1 MQPRFDLEPA
11 TTALASVVAGIRDD
25 QLDAPTPCADTTVRA
40 LLVHVDGLAE
50 AFRQAATKESVGRSG
65 PADIPADPQLP
76 ADWRTR
82 IAARLKALAAAWQDP
97 AAWDGRTEAGG
108 VTDDAAA
115 MAVVA
120 LDEVVVH
127 GWDLAR
133 ATGQPFDCADAH
145 AAVLLEMLDG
155 VPSEGVPGLFGPT
168 VPVPADA
175 PPLHRILSKTGRSP
189 RWPA

>member
-1 MQPRFDLEPA
+1 
-11 TTALASVVAGIRDD
+11 
-25 QLDAPTPCADTTVRA
+25 
-40 LLVHVDGLAE
+40 
-50 AFRQAATKESVGRSG
+50 
-65 PADIPADPQLP
+65 
-76 ADWRTR
+76 
-82 IAARLKALAAAWQDP
+82 LKALAAAWQEP

-108 VTDDAAA
+108 VTDDAVAL
-115 MAVVA
+115 AVVA

-168 VPVPADA
+168 VP
-175 PPLHRILSKTGRSP
+175 
-189 RWPA
+189 